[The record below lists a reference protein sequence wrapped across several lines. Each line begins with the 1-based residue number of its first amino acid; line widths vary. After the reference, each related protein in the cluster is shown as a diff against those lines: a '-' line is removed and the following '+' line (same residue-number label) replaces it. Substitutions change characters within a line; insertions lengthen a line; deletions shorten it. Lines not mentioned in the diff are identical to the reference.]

1 MDPTCDALNRP
12 SIRKRA
18 SDAVVFRRHDRKK
31 ALTTTE
37 IFQFRVFNEEDT
49 LDKASFCLQ
58 MIQLNFP
65 NGKYYEETFP
75 TKMLPSEYE

>member
-49 LDKASFCLQ
+49 LDKASSFL
-58 MIQLNFP
+58 QLNSIIF
-65 NGKYYEETFP
+65 
-75 TKMLPSEYE
+75 